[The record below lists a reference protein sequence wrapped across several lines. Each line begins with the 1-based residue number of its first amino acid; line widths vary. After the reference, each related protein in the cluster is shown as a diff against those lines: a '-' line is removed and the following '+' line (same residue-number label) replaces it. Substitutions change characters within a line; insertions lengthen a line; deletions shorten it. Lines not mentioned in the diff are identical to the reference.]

1 MYCCI
6 LKLFLIMSNFVLDE
20 DIVFDVS
27 ELEFMELSFLEV
39 LRDMWEG

>member
-1 MYCCI
+1 
-6 LKLFLIMSNFVLDE
+6 MSNFVLDE

-27 ELEFMELSFLEV
+27 ELEFMESSFLEV